1 MRASNAAVAASR
13 FHRQTLIRWFS
24 MADLAAAGIASLA
37 LARSPASGAGW
48 LVPGTCGSILAGLG
62 VALVNHRI

>member
-1 MRASNAAVAASR
+1 
-13 FHRQTLIRWFS
+13 